1 MISLDLE
8 IGYPSEDIARAVMS
22 AVMPENKGYVD
33 TSVEG
38 CKLVLRMSAEK
49 AGTLRNTADD
59 LLACIKAAEDA
70 IGLDSRRSQAFWS
83 STIATFSIAWSSGD
97 SMPPETPSLFA
108 FSGVTSMRES
118 SLSMPISSRRGSSM
132 PISTAT

>member
-8 IGYPSEDIARAVMS
+8 IDYPDEAMARSVMS
-22 AVMPENKGYVD
+22 AVLPENQGYVE

-38 CKLVLRMSAEK
+38 SKLILRMSAEK

-70 IGLDSRRSQAFWS
+70 IGLDRS
-83 STIATFSIAWSSGD
+83 
-97 SMPPETPSLFA
+97 
-108 FSGVTSMRES
+108 
-118 SLSMPISSRRGSSM
+118 
-132 PISTAT
+132 

>member
-8 IGYPSEDIARAVMS
+8 IDYPDEGMARSVMS
-22 AVMPENKGYVD
+22 AVLPENQGYVE

-38 CKLVLRMSAEK
+38 CKLILRMSAEK

-70 IGLDSRRSQAFWS
+70 IGLDRS
-83 STIATFSIAWSSGD
+83 
-97 SMPPETPSLFA
+97 
-108 FSGVTSMRES
+108 
-118 SLSMPISSRRGSSM
+118 
-132 PISTAT
+132 

>member
-8 IGYPSEDIARAVMS
+8 IDYPDVAMARSVMS
-22 AVMPENKGYVD
+22 AVLPENQGYVE

-38 CKLVLRMSAEK
+38 CKLILRMSAEK

-70 IGLDSRRSQAFWS
+70 IGLDRS
-83 STIATFSIAWSSGD
+83 
-97 SMPPETPSLFA
+97 
-108 FSGVTSMRES
+108 
-118 SLSMPISSRRGSSM
+118 
-132 PISTAT
+132 